1 MSRVGE
7 AFPHCD
13 AGEIVTRPVHH
24 AAELIQR
31 AIAGID
37 DTYFR
42 SFIDFASSSANKA
55 EGPVPIANADEVV
68 VWPG

>member
-1 MSRVGE
+1 MLW

-42 SFIDFASSSANKA
+42 SFIDFTSSSANKA